1 MSNQKDDTI
10 RIVKGSER
18 FAGSPDTDLLIQ
30 VPIEQTEREYVEG
43 DRTVIVSLEQQFDD
57 ERQLSDTFRISGK
70 ITNVFN
76 NTIEGQS
83 NYIPFRNS
91 LYYTNE
97 IEAITTPGS
106 PWKGYPQFNEFS
118 FFRTQSVQGHITF
131 EPKSA
136 STYNWMTYVSYPFE
150 NDTTRLITYTGPLTN
165 TGNTFTVSDGVPY
178 EIKNTN
184 VNGKNLITFYCG
196 TKHNLSVDQW
206 VKLQFSVNNRDTFQ
220 VYSLGDESFGNE
232 DKVFSI
238 YNYGYNDSNF
248 LDGSF
253 GNFKKIIDI
262 NNSGETIS
270 RYYVRKHKILTD
282 LPNAQVAKMGFENNP
297 FPVKKKIE
305 YSGLTPN
312 NQERISVKDGNQTV
326 SFTFDKDIRINP
338 LTDNTGRPVTELF
351 VTIVNRGYMGWFNNP
366 MGSNSAIQVG
376 WDFNLLPNKVDNWWS
391 LNNVNNRDTIPFSSY
406 TINSRTFFYNQTLK
420 TGDEL
425 LGDMCEYND
434 YEQTETV
441 LSKLHHKFSFNSS
454 VFQTSTDIQLPG
466 GYAYI
471 PHHEIKIRQYSDY
484 IELANSDETD
494 SVPDYAYF
502 SQFDGL
508 WRWRD
513 IYGYGYIDP
522 DGNGVDY
529 PFLNGA
535 HYPFKQILFLQTPLI
550 TDYNLFNSIIFSPIT
565 DDCE

>member
-1 MSNQKDDTI
+1 MSNQKDDII

-18 FAGSPDTDLLIQ
+18 FAGSPDTDLFIQ
-30 VPIEQTEREYVEG
+30 VPIEQSEREYVEG

-57 ERQLSDTFRISGK
+57 ERQISDIFRISGK

-83 NYIPFRNS
+83 NYIPFRNN

-97 IEAITTPGS
+97 IEAVTGA

-118 FFRTQSVQGHITF
+118 FFRTQSIQGHVPFIS
-131 EPKSA
+131 KSA
-136 STYNWMTYVSYPFE
+136 STYNWMTYVSYPYE
-150 NDTTRLITYTGPLTN
+150 NDTTRQMSFTNPITN
-165 TGNTFTVSDGVPY
+165 TTNTFVVSEGVPY
-178 EIKNTN
+178 EIKNRN

-206 VKLQFSVNNRDTFQ
+206 VKLQFFVNGRDTFQ

-238 YNYGYNDSNF
+238 YDYGYNDSNF
-248 LDGSF
+248 FDGSS
-253 GNFKKIIDI
+253 GNLKKIIDI

-270 RYYVRKHKILTD
+270 RYYIRKHKVLTD
-282 LPNAQVAKMGFENNP
+282 LPNSQVARMGFENNP
-297 FPVKKKIE
+297 FPVKKKFE

-312 NQERISVKDGNQTV
+312 NVERISIKDGNQTV
-326 SFTFDKDIRINP
+326 SFSFDKDIRINP
-338 LTDNTGRPVTELF
+338 LIDNTGRPLTELF

-366 MGSNSAIQVG
+366 MGNNTAIQIG
-376 WDFNLLPNKVDNWWS
+376 WDFNLLPNKVDDWWR
-391 LNNVNNRDTIPFSSY
+391 LDNPNNRDTIPFSSY
-406 TINSRTFFYNQTLK
+406 TINSRTFFYNDELK
-420 TGDEL
+420 TGDVI
-425 LGDMCEYND
+425 LGDMCEFND

-484 IELANSDETD
+484 IELANSDEVE

-513 IYGYGYIDP
+513 IYTYGYVDP

-529 PFLNGA
+529 PFLNGS

-550 TDYNLFNSIIFSPIT
+550 SDYNLFNNIIFSPIT

>member
-1 MSNQKDDTI
+1 MSNQKDDII

-18 FAGSPDTDLLIQ
+18 FAGSPDTDLFIQ
-30 VPIEQTEREYVEG
+30 VPIEQSEREYVEG

-57 ERQLSDTFRISGK
+57 ERQISDIFRISGK

-83 NYIPFRNS
+83 NYIPFRNN

-97 IEAITTPGS
+97 IEAVTGA

-118 FFRTQSVQGHITF
+118 FFRTQSIQGHVPFIS
-131 EPKSA
+131 KSA
-136 STYNWMTYVSYPFE
+136 STYNWMTYVSYPYE
-150 NDTTRLITYTGPLTN
+150 NDTTRQMSFTNPITN
-165 TGNTFTVSDGVPY
+165 TTNTFVVSEGVPY
-178 EIKNTN
+178 EIKNRN

-206 VKLQFSVNNRDTFQ
+206 VKLQFFVNGRDTFQ

-238 YNYGYNDSNF
+238 YDYGYNDSNF
-248 LDGSF
+248 FDGSS
-253 GNFKKIIDI
+253 GNLKKIIDI

-270 RYYVRKHKILTD
+270 RYYIRKHKVLTD
-282 LPNAQVAKMGFENNP
+282 LPNSQVARMGFENNP
-297 FPVKKKIE
+297 FPVKKKFE

-312 NQERISVKDGNQTV
+312 NVERISIKDGNQTV
-326 SFTFDKDIRINP
+326 SFSFDKDIRINP
-338 LTDNTGRPVTELF
+338 LIDNTGRPLTELF

-366 MGSNSAIQVG
+366 MGNNTAIQIG
-376 WDFNLLPNKVDNWWS
+376 WDFNLLPNKVDDWWR
-391 LNNVNNRDTIPFSSY
+391 LDNLNNRDTIPFSSY
-406 TINSRTFFYNQTLK
+406 TINSRTFFYNDELK
-420 TGDEL
+420 TGDVI
-425 LGDMCEYND
+425 LGDMCEFND

-484 IELANSDETD
+484 IELANSDEVE

-513 IYGYGYIDP
+513 IYTYGYVDP

-529 PFLNGA
+529 PFLNGS

-550 TDYNLFNSIIFSPIT
+550 SDYNLFNNIIFSPIT

>member
-1 MSNQKDDTI
+1 MSNQKESTI
-10 RIVKGSER
+10 RIIKGSEK
-18 FAGSPDTDLLIQ
+18 FAGSTDNDLLIQ
-30 VPIEQTEREYVEG
+30 VPIEQSEKEYVEG
-43 DRTVIVSLEQQFDD
+43 DRTVIISLEQQFDD
-57 ERQLSDTFRISGK
+57 ERQLSDVYRISGK

-76 NTIEGQS
+76 NTVEGKS
-83 NYIPFRNS
+83 NYIPFRNY

-97 IEAITTPGS
+97 LDAVSGS
-106 PWKGYPQFNEFS
+106 PWRGFPQFNEFS
-118 FFRTQSVQGHITF
+118 FFRSQGIPDHVPF

-136 STYNWMTYVSYPFE
+136 STYNWMTYVTYPFE
-150 NDTTRLITYTGPLTN
+150 NDSTRQMSFTGPITN
-165 TGNTFTVSDGVPY
+165 TTNTFIVSDGVPY
-178 EIKNTN
+178 EIKNRK

-196 TKHNLSVDQW
+196 TKHNLTVDQW
-206 VKLQFSVNNRDTFQ
+206 IKLQFSVNGINTFQ
-220 VYSLGDESFGNE
+220 VYSIGDESFGNE
-232 DKVFSI
+232 EKIFSI

-248 LDGSF
+248 FDGVK

-282 LPNAQVAKMGFENNP
+282 LTNSNITKMGFENNP

-312 NQERISVKDGNQTV
+312 NVERTSIKDGNESV
-326 SFTFDKDIRINP
+326 GFSFNKDIRINP
-338 LTDNTGRPVTELF
+338 LIDNNGRPITELF
-351 VTIVNRGYMGWFNNP
+351 ITIINKGYMGWFNNP
-366 MGSNSAIQVG
+366 MGHNSSIQVG
-376 WDFNLLPNKVDNWWS
+376 WDFNLLPNTVDNWWKID
-391 LNNVNNRDTIPFSSY
+391 NIYNKDNIPIDSY
-406 TINSRTFFYNQTLK
+406 NINSKTFFYNKSLNI
-420 TGDEL
+420 GDIII
-425 LGDMCEYND
+425 GDLCEYND
-434 YEQTETV
+434 YEQTEIV

-454 VFQTSTDIQLPG
+454 VFQTSTDMSFPS

-471 PHHEIKIRQYSDY
+471 PHYEIKIRQYSDY
-484 IELANSDETD
+484 IELANPDEVE
-494 SVPDYAYF
+494 SVPDYAFF

-513 IYGYGYIDP
+513 IYSYGYIDP
-522 DGNGVDY
+522 DGNGVDF

-550 TDYNLFNSIIFSPIT
+550 TDFNLFNNIIFSPIT

>member
-1 MSNQKDDTI
+1 MSNQKESTI
-10 RIVKGSER
+10 RIIKGSEK
-18 FAGSPDTDLLIQ
+18 FAGSTDNDLLIQ
-30 VPIEQTEREYVEG
+30 VPIEQSEKEYVEG
-43 DRTVIVSLEQQFDD
+43 DRTVIISLEQQFDD
-57 ERQLSDTFRISGK
+57 ERQLSDVYRISGK

-76 NTIEGQS
+76 NTVEGKS
-83 NYIPFRNS
+83 NYIPFRNY

-97 IEAITTPGS
+97 LDAVSGS
-106 PWKGYPQFNEFS
+106 PWRGFPQFNEFS
-118 FFRTQSVQGHITF
+118 FFRSQGIPDHVPF

-136 STYNWMTYVSYPFE
+136 STYNWMTYVTYPFE
-150 NDTTRLITYTGPLTN
+150 NDSTRQMSFTGPITN
-165 TGNTFTVSDGVPY
+165 TTNTFIVSDGVPY
-178 EIKNTN
+178 EIKNRK

-196 TKHNLSVDQW
+196 TKHNLTVDQW
-206 VKLQFSVNNRDTFQ
+206 IKLQFSVNGINTFQ
-220 VYSLGDESFGNE
+220 VYSIGDESFGNE
-232 DKVFSI
+232 EKIFSI

-248 LDGSF
+248 FDGVK

-282 LPNAQVAKMGFENNP
+282 LTNSNITKMGFENNP

-312 NQERISVKDGNQTV
+312 NVERTSIKDGNQTV
-326 SFTFDKDIRINP
+326 GFSFNKDIRINP
-338 LTDNTGRPVTELF
+338 LIDNNGRPITELF
-351 VTIVNRGYMGWFNNP
+351 ITIINKGYMGWFNNP
-366 MGSNSAIQVG
+366 MGHNSSIQVG
-376 WDFNLLPNKVDNWWS
+376 WDFNLLPNTVDNWWKID
-391 LNNVNNRDTIPFSSY
+391 NIYNKDNIPIDSY
-406 TINSRTFFYNQTLK
+406 NINSKTFFYNKSLNI
-420 TGDEL
+420 GDIII
-425 LGDMCEYND
+425 GDLCEYND
-434 YEQTETV
+434 YEQTEIV

-454 VFQTSTDIQLPG
+454 VFQTSTDMSFPS

-471 PHHEIKIRQYSDY
+471 PHYEIKIRQYSDY
-484 IELANSDETD
+484 IELANPDEVE
-494 SVPDYAYF
+494 SVPDYAFF

-513 IYGYGYIDP
+513 IYSYGYIDP
-522 DGNGVDY
+522 DGNGVDF

-550 TDYNLFNSIIFSPIT
+550 TDFNLFNNIIFSPIT

>member
-1 MSNQKDDTI
+1 MSNQKDDII

-18 FAGSPDTDLLIQ
+18 FAGSPDTDLFIQ
-30 VPIEQTEREYVEG
+30 VPIEQSEREYVEG

-57 ERQLSDTFRISGK
+57 ERQISDIFRISGK

-83 NYIPFRNS
+83 NYIPFRNN

-97 IEAITTPGS
+97 IEAVTGA

-118 FFRTQSVQGHITF
+118 FFRTQSIQGHIPF
-131 EPKSA
+131 ISKSA
-136 STYNWMTYVSYPFE
+136 STYNWMTYVSYPYE
-150 NDTTRLITYTGPLTN
+150 NDTTRQMSFTNPITN
-165 TGNTFTVSDGVPY
+165 TTNTFVVSEGVPY
-178 EIKNTN
+178 EIKNRN

-206 VKLQFSVNNRDTFQ
+206 VKLQFFVNGRDTFQ

-238 YNYGYNDSNF
+238 YDYGYNDSNF
-248 LDGSF
+248 FDGSS
-253 GNFKKIIDI
+253 GNLKKIIDI

-270 RYYVRKHKILTD
+270 RYYIRKHKVLTD
-282 LPNAQVAKMGFENNP
+282 LPNSQVARMGFENNP
-297 FPVKKKIE
+297 FPVKKKFE

-312 NQERISVKDGNQTV
+312 NVERISIKDGNQTV
-326 SFTFDKDIRINP
+326 SFSFDKDIRINP
-338 LTDNTGRPVTELF
+338 LIDNTGRPLTELF

-366 MGSNSAIQVG
+366 MGNNTAIQIG
-376 WDFNLLPNKVDNWWS
+376 WDFNLLPNKVDDWWR
-391 LNNVNNRDTIPFSSY
+391 LDNLNNRDTIPFSSY
-406 TINSRTFFYNQTLK
+406 TINSRTFFYNDELK
-420 TGDEL
+420 TGDVI
-425 LGDMCEYND
+425 LGDMCEFND

-484 IELANSDETD
+484 IELANSDEVE

-513 IYGYGYIDP
+513 IYTYGYVDP

-529 PFLNGA
+529 PFLNGS

-550 TDYNLFNSIIFSPIT
+550 SDYNLFNNIIFSPIT